1 MNHLIITSA
10 AIALLSL
17 AACDKP
23 APTNLPD
30 DPAMVPTPK
39 SSDQFSGATGVP
51 HNSGDEGIDEN
62 TKTDSKKT
70 GDEEIKIHPT
80 EPKGDPNIIIPPPVA
95 DMPPEIVPEK
105 H

>member
-17 AACDKP
+17 TACNKP
-23 APTNLPD
+23 APANLPD
-30 DPAMVPTPK
+30 EPTLVPTPE
-39 SSDQFSGATGVP
+39 SSEHSSGATGVP
-51 HNSGDEGIDEN
+51 HQSGDEGIDAN
-62 TKTDSKKT
+62 TRTDTEKS

-80 EPKGDPNIIIPPPVA
+80 EPKGDTNIIIPPPEA
-95 DMPPEIVPEK
+95 NMPPEIVPEK